1 MVEEIVKSAVY
12 QYNKKEISKYKV
24 MFWYIG
30 WLFVLLIVLSVAG
43 IVYASVKDID
53 YTTDYSSLFVCSFV
67 TLLMSFVFWIS
78 MAIWN
83 SGDHRLDNYNEQSV
97 ISDTTF
103 IKSAS
108 LNSELSGTFFLGIGA
123 IDNEDIY
130 KFYEIV
136 SESSYKLMTLP
147 VKTTRIPLKY
157 HHFISMTTVKSSHFR
172 DCLDILLIAIF
183 ITLQH
188 FSYPLQQNFL
198 RWTLAFWKLFYSI

>member
-1 MVEEIVKSAVY
+1 
-12 QYNKKEISKYKV
+12 

-43 IVYASVKDID
+43 IVYASIKDVD
-53 YTTDYSSLFVCSFV
+53 YTTDYSSLFASSFLV
-67 TLLMSFVFWIS
+67 LLLTLVFWIS

-83 SGDHRLDNYNEQSV
+83 AVDHRLDVYDEQSV
-97 ISDTTF
+97 VSDTTF

-147 VKTTRIPLKY
+147 VKTTRIQEVDADSTFKPHVINYYYTEGYTNHWWFVRAMINREEKEYSKDVHHLKEHVIY
-157 HHFISMTTVKSSHFR
+157 VPKGTIV
-172 DCLDILLIAIF
+172 DD
-183 ITLQH
+183 
-188 FSYPLQQNFL
+188 FS
-198 RWTLAFWKLFYSI
+198 KLNLH